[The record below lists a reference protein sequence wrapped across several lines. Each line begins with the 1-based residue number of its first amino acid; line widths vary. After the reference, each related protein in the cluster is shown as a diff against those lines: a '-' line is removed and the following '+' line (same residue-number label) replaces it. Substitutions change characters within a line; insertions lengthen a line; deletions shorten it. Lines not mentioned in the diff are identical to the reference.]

1 MSNALTHT
9 PDGTPIEVSISSGVL
24 DPRASDPTP
33 AVILD
38 VTDHGPGMSPEQ
50 AQRVFE
56 RFYRTDRARTRV
68 RGGSGLGLAI
78 VNALVSAQGGVAS
91 VRTGEGKGATF
102 RIALPLA
109 PEAQGDQHPDDDPDQ
124 PTATDEPDVI
134 SDTDPVT
141 RGA

>member
-1 MSNALTHT
+1 MTA
-9 PDGTPIEVSISSGVL
+9 
-24 DPRASDPTP
+24 
-33 AVILD
+33 
-38 VTDHGPGMSPEQ
+38 
-50 AQRVFE
+50 
-56 RFYRTDRARTRV
+56 
-68 RGGSGLGLAI
+68 
-78 VNALVSAQGGVAS
+78 GVAS
-91 VRTGEGKGATF
+91 VRTGEGRGATF